1 MTLRWGPVAFVVAGA
16 VGGAL
21 PAFASD
27 YAMGFGLNLA
37 MWIALAESWVLFS
50 GLTGYVSLGH
60 AVFFGLGSFILA
72 IGWKSIPP
80 VASLGL
86 AGAGSVLLALAVGVP
101 CLRVRGP
108 YFVMLSFGLAEFVKY
123 AVVDIEARLGSGSR
137 IILGA
142 PDLRTLYWMM
152 LGLALA
158 AFGLTWWARRSRFG
172 AALRAIREDE
182 TAAETIGIHTSLYK
196 SGAFGLSAAI
206 PGMVGAVMCMRGG
219 FFEPHPAFDPLI
231 SLTMIC
237 IAVVGGSDS
246 AAGPLLGAV
255 LLVGMSELLWAE
267 FPHLYM
273 VLVGSVLVVFVLVA
287 PEGAVGRVA
296 ALTRWRNRT
305 AAPSPD
311 AEGHPGGGARDEPA
325 RTA

>member
-1 MTLRWGPVAFVVAGA
+1 MALRAGPAAVVAAAA
-16 VGGAL
+16 VAAAL
-21 PAFASD
+21 PAFGSD

-37 MWIALAESWVLFS
+37 MWIALAESWALFS

-72 IGWKSIPP
+72 IGWQTVPT
-80 VASLGL
+80 VVSLAL
-86 AGAGSVLLALAVGVP
+86 AGVASVLLALAVGTP
-101 CLRVRGP
+101 CLKVRGP
-108 YFVMLSFGLAEFVKY
+108 YFVMLSFGLAELVKY
-123 AVVDIEARLGSGSR
+123 VIIDIEARLGSGSR

-142 PDLRTLYWMM
+142 PDLRELYWMM
-152 LGLALA
+152 LALALA
-158 AFGLTWWARRSRFG
+158 AFVLTWAVRRSRFG

-182 TAAETIGIHTSLYK
+182 TAAETIGIHASRYK
-196 SGAFGLSAAI
+196 SIAFGLSAAI

-219 FFEPHPAFDPLI
+219 YFEPHPVFDPLL

-255 LLVGMSELLWAE
+255 LLVGLSEVLWAE

-273 VLVGSVLVVFVLVA
+273 VLLGSVLVGFVLVA
-287 PEGAVGRVA
+287 PEGAVGRIA
-296 ALTRWRNRT
+296 AIIRRRRG
-305 AAPSPD
+305 AAINGY
-311 AEGHPGGGARDEPA
+311 AGTQTRDEPA